1 MVIRVAVQWLTFEK
15 GKVYDSNTVGRV
27 GEPSDLGLGQSIRH
41 STSVGVARDVGD
53 ISGALGPV
61 SRAVRAVL
69 SASGAGSGVVT
80 RGGGANAGSA
90 GVSGLVASAGTAGD
104 SPGPGT
110 ILAHFARAGTGSGD
124 RSHECLLGAACYT
137 TAFKLSSLGC
147 VVALILSIIAGVRRE
162 RRAHR
167 R

>member
-1 MVIRVAVQWLTFEK
+1 M
-15 GKVYDSNTVGRV
+15 
-27 GEPSDLGLGQSIRH
+27 GLGQSIRR
-41 STSVGVARDVGD
+41 SNVVGVARDAGD

-61 SRAVRAVL
+61 SRAVHAVRDAL
-69 SASGAGSGVVT
+69 SLSGPVRGVVT
-80 RGGGANAGSA
+80 RGGGANA

-104 SPGPGT
+104 APGPGT
-110 ILAHFARAGTGSGD
+110 ILAHFARAGTGASD
-124 RSHECLLGAACYT
+124 RSHECLIGAKCYA

-147 VVALILSIIAGVRRE
+147 VVALILAIIAGVRRE